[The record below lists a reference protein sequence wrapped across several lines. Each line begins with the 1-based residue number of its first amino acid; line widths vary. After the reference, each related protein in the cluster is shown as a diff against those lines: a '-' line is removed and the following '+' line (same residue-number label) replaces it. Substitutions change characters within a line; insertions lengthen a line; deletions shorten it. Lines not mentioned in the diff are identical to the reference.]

1 MGLGVLREASSR
13 PRSPEWEMESGP
25 GLSSQALVPIS
36 FVAFLAETS
45 HPAALELGLKQC
57 DYLLNPIDSLCY
69 TRLYI
74 DTHGS
79 PTKLRAKQNKTKPPS
94 QFFT

>member
-1 MGLGVLREASSR
+1 
-13 PRSPEWEMESGP
+13 MESGP

-45 HPAALELGLKQC
+45 HPAALELGLKQW

-79 PTKLRAKQNKTKPPS
+79 PTKLCAKQNKTKPPS